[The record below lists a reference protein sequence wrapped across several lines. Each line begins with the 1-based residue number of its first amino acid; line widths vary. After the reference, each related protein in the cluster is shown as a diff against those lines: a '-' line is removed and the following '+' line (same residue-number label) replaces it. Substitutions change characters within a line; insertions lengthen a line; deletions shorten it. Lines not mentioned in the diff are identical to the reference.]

1 MNSTATGTTPS
12 NPPKHHNRVLFTGK
26 PLAEASGKAQCRWVA
41 VNHGTSENGNHHIHL
56 AVSLVREDGTK
67 ASTHG
72 DYKKAQ
78 QTCRELEVKYG
89 LGQLSTV
96 HATRGYDRA
105 EKATDVKDE
114 REMHRSSLARKV
126 RASASASAT
135 EGEFARRARDTGMLL
150 RPRFAKNTT
159 DDILGPQQRPGQ
171 RVAEP

>member
-1 MNSTATGTTPS
+1 M
-12 NPPKHHNRVLFTGK
+12 LFTGK